1 MDPCIKEGVDPKMED
16 GGSIGQN
23 HVTEQ
28 YSNVSAHCGTRG
40 AHETKKLQK
49 KRLYSSASTNY
60 HMSIS
65 IYKHLYISLYIY
77 IYIYMKIDKD
87 VEVEQAR
94 DPRKMIEHI
103 LRCLETRR
111 VLIG

>member
-1 MDPCIKEGVDPKMED
+1 
-16 GGSIGQN
+16 
-23 HVTEQ
+23 
-28 YSNVSAHCGTRG
+28 
-40 AHETKKLQK
+40 
-49 KRLYSSASTNY
+49 
-60 HMSIS
+60 
-65 IYKHLYISLYIY
+65 
-77 IYIYMKIDKD
+77 MKIDKD

>member
-1 MDPCIKEGVDPKMED
+1 MFQLIAEHGEP
-16 GGSIGQN
+16 
-23 HVTEQ
+23 
-28 YSNVSAHCGTRG
+28 
-40 AHETKKLQK
+40 TKQRNC
-49 KRLYSSASTNY
+49 KRNAFTALPLPITICPYLYIN
-60 HMSIS
+60 I
-65 IYKHLYISLYIY
+65 YISLYIY